1 MYTRQVISRRLTI
14 DNHVLDS
21 RDSPDTGGFEFGGPH
36 RNRTGL
42 QIRRV
47 FPTKC
52 FHFQYVDGRWYRE
65 WYRECC
71 YSECN
76 EMVRNNSRHPR
87 NPE

>member
-1 MYTRQVISRRLTI
+1 MSLTAGTARTQA
-14 DNHVLDS
+14 DLS
-21 RDSPDTGGFEFGGPH
+21 LEGPH

>member
-1 MYTRQVISRRLTI
+1 MSLTAGTARTQA
-14 DNHVLDS
+14 DL
-21 RDSPDTGGFEFGGPH
+21 RPH

-65 WYRECC
+65 CC